1 MKYLIS
7 VLFTITSFFN
17 TYAFTVPTVYN
28 TGKLINIT
36 KEHYLIQTKSK
47 KYIKVKPFLN
57 NPKVGI
63 QVTYPI
69 STTDIAVSDNY
80 IYQQALKMLPQ
91 SEYTSDIIEAYLK
104 TLAEVSRNG
113 LYKVESTNG
122 GKYSF
127 NFVIDMLIPTACA
140 EGQECNNMCY
150 FGGWASTRKG
160 SYCQAPWK
168 VSGLDKVQSV
178 DSVVYTNSYSCG
190 GKNLFRCNPKIFGG
204 YDSSLDPL
212 PFVAT
217 KNSKRNSE
225 AGICIKVSPSYAYA
239 TSQCLEASAKV
250 PNFKE
255 SLKERYNNNKETFE
269 KIIDNVNCFCEA
281 KSTPKKAFSCNALK
295 ERLAT
300 IFEKPEQPEIPK
312 VEEKEPEPT
321 PEAIPVIPRDDDGRE
336 KAIPRE
342 ADGGDE
348 EKFVPVQVE
357 VEQEEELLPDDL
369 IYYNCNFDSNEKL
382 FEGKNANCSN
392 KGVCL
397 KKLICEAHSEKQKK
411 FDIKSKLLAY
421 CPCDENDA
429 TQCANAKA
437 DKAIRT
443 SAPDSSNSSSA
454 QEQ

>member
-1 MKYLIS
+1 MKFLIS
-7 VLFTITSFFN
+7 VLFSITSIFN

-28 TGKLINIT
+28 TGKLINVT

-47 KYIKVKPFLN
+47 KYIKVKPFLK
-57 NPKVGI
+57 NPKIGI

-69 STTDIAVSDNY
+69 STTDVAVSDNY
-80 IYQQALKMLPQ
+80 IYQQALTMLPQ

-122 GKYSF
+122 GRYSF
-127 NFVIDMLIPTACA
+127 NFVMDMLIPTACA
-140 EGQECNNMCY
+140 EGQDCNNMCY

-168 VSGLDKVQSV
+168 VSGLDKVKSV
-178 DSVVYTNSYSCG
+178 DSEVYTNNYSCG
-190 GKNLFRCNPKIFGG
+190 GKNLFRCNPKIFGA
-204 YDSSLDPL
+204 YDSSLDPVQ
-212 PFVAT
+212 FVAT
-217 KNSKRNSE
+217 RNSKRNSE

-239 TSQCLEASAKV
+239 TAQCLEASAKV

-269 KIIDNVNCFCEA
+269 KIIDNVNCFCES

-300 IFEKPEQPEIPK
+300 IFEKPEIPAAPVVQEPVEEEPVPQ
-312 VEEKEPEPT
+312 VEEKEPV
-321 PEAIPVIPRDDDGRE
+321 AIPE
-336 KAIPRE
+336 SIPRE

-348 EKFVPVQVE
+348 EKFVPEQVE
-357 VEQEEELLPDDL
+357 IEQEEELLPDDL
-369 IYYNCNFDSNEKL
+369 IYYNCNFDTNEKL

-429 TQCANAKA
+429 TECANAKA

-443 SAPDSSNSSSA
+443 GPSDSSKSSSA